1 MNSRYLLLVCLLSI
15 VSCAIDQPVTQSE
28 PQAVPITIS
37 MESLTKTHLDGKSI
51 IWDKGDQVS
60 VFDGVANN
68 QFVTEAE
75 GPNVDFNGIAVPGG
89 EITVLYPYNPDASI
103 SNSQIYTTIPVN
115 QKATVG
121 TFAPQANISACI
133 AQGTGTNLSARM
145 CNVGCYLKFVVE
157 DINSGIR
164 RVEVIGRAGESLA
177 GPISISFESGLPLVT
192 PDERG
197 IAVVISNNGKTF
209 DPGIYYL
216 VMAPCLLSD
225 GLKVTLDFDDEKS
238 QIYHLTGVHELVRNG
253 VYSLGNIIDAQSIT
267 HEGLAD
273 EVEVSKWT
281 TWTDASSA
289 RKLLQQAADEGKVY
303 FSDYKYYNYESY
315 NTLRGKCAEYG
326 YPLMFSADVF
336 KASSSYY
343 PAEETAKIRAN
354 LISVIK
360 EAWAQSRCLPLLSW
374 HIENP
379 YADYEALG
387 GVAPARYRYGTDE
400 FPDYPRTQRYVVRHI
415 LNNTNGK
422 GDWFD
427 ERCRDVADIIN
438 SLVDINGKPI
448 PVVFRL
454 FHECEHNWAWWQ
466 MQYYD
471 WNANCSVSEYI
482 SLFQLAVTKFR
493 TYCPEA
499 QILFCFNKDRS
510 FNTEESFLKG
520 YPGDDYVDIMS
531 WDDYSIGN
539 SSKVGTREETINN
552 MLVRSRIVTSCAQ
565 SHGKIAALFET
576 NNNSEDETEQAT
588 FYSDFVQTMLKDSQT
603 ELSFMGM
610 WAVNLTGD
618 LRKQAFGEFIK
629 ESNIIFDR

>member
-1 MNSRYLLLVCLLSI
+1 MNSRYLLLACLLLI
-15 VSCAIDQPVTQSE
+15 ASCAIDQPVAQLE
-28 PQAVPITIS
+28 PQAIPMTIS
-37 MESLTKTHLDGKSI
+37 IESITKTHLDVKNV
-51 IWDKGDQVS
+51 IWDKGDQIS
-60 VFDGVANN
+60 VFDGGSNN
-68 QFVTEAE
+68 QFITEDE
-75 GPNVDFNGIAVPGG
+75 GSKVDFNGTAVPGEG
-89 EITVLYPYNPDASI
+89 IKVLYPYNPDASV
-103 SNSQIYTTIPVN
+103 SDSHIYTEIPVT
-115 QKATVG
+115 QKATKG
-121 TFAPQANISACI
+121 TFGPQANVSACI
-133 AQGTGTNLSARM
+133 AKGTGSNISARM
-145 CNVGCYLKFVVE
+145 CNVGCYLKFIVD
-157 DINSGIR
+157 DINNGITS
-164 RVEVIGRAGESLA
+164 VEVIGGAGESLA
-177 GPISISFESGLPLVT
+177 GPISISFISDMPVAASKGQNVPVT
-192 PDERG
+192 
-197 IAVVISNNGKTF
+197 ISNDGRPLELGT
-209 DPGIYYL
+209 YYL
-216 VMAPCLLSD
+216 VMIPCVLAD
-225 GLKVTLDFDDEKS
+225 GLKITLVFDDGKS
-238 QIYHLTGVHELVRNG
+238 KTYHVAGVSELVRNE
-253 VYSLGNIIDAQSIT
+253 VYSLGDIIDVQGIT

-273 EVEVSKWT
+273 EEEMSKWA

-289 RKLLQQAADEGKVY
+289 KGLLLQAVDEGKTY
-303 FSDYKYYNYESY
+303 FADYKYYNYESY
-315 NTLRGKCAEYG
+315 STLRGKCAEYG

-343 PAEETAKIRAN
+343 PADETAKIRAN

-360 EAWAQSRCLPLLSW
+360 EAWAHSRCMPLLSW

-379 YADYEALG
+379 YADYETLG
-387 GVAPARYRYGTDE
+387 GATPARYRYGTDE
-400 FPDYPRTQRYVVRHI
+400 FPEYPRAQRYVVRHI

-427 ERCRDVADIIN
+427 ERCRDVAGIIN
-438 SLVDINGKPI
+438 SLVDVNGKPI

-493 TYCPEA
+493 TYCPNA

-510 FNTEESFLKG
+510 FNSEESFLKG

-539 SSKVGTREETINN
+539 SAKVGTREETINN
-552 MLVRSRIVTSCAQ
+552 MLVRSRIVSSCAQ

-603 ELSFMGM
+603 NLAFLGT
-610 WAVNLTGD
+610 WAVNLNTD
-618 LRKQAFGEFIK
+618 ARKQAFADFIK
-629 ESNIIFDR
+629 ESNLIFDK